1 MNCRGVS
8 RRLSAFIDD
17 DLSPGI
23 KQAVDEHLA
32 CCAKCKRRMTE
43 LETIVRAA
51 HELPSLNISQGFS
64 ERVVQAVHSR
74 KESSFV
80 LGAIRFRFVFAG
92 ASFVATALVV
102 FFLIGPKSGLNDSS
116 SFASKQA
123 RPSLN
128 ATAPDFYT
136 NPGMKVD
143 SFPVPE
149 SAMKRDLSGLDS
161 LMMADTSSRIDEFIL
176 PEVQKAKENV
186 NVKF

>member
-32 CCAKCKRRMTE
+32 CCAKCKRRMGE
-43 LETIVRAA
+43 LEAIVKAA
-51 HELPSLNISQGFS
+51 RELPSLEISQGFS
-64 ERVVQAVHSR
+64 ERVIHLVHSK
-74 KESSFV
+74 KEPNFIF
-80 LGAIRFRFVFAG
+80 GAIRYRFVFAG

-102 FFLIGPKSGLNDSS
+102 FFLIGPKTNFIGSASY
-116 SFASKQA
+116 ASKQA
-123 RPSLN
+123 RSAYN
-128 ATAPDFYT
+128 SVTPDFYT
-136 NPGMKVD
+136 NPGLKVD

-161 LMMADTSSRIDEFIL
+161 LMLADSSSRIDEFVL
-176 PEVQKAKENV
+176 PEIQKAKENV